1 MEIQLPVHA
10 MLDKRGYIILKDTC
24 KADYNLVID
33 LFKKK
38 AEWEKRN
45 EKEYFLNVR
54 FDLRYQKRTYK
65 QNASVWKLVT
75 AIFQSQS
82 EEGRNPTEEEKYG
95 LYLDLLEVYADKT
108 PNKITGGLRPVHISE
123 SNSIEGARFID
134 GLLYHLSTECD
145 LEYGTQVT
153 VQGVLQEWEEW
164 RGSLEVDPI
173 DYKDIDCADLVS
185 ESEWRRK
192 RPYSEASGKGGNIVR
207 AHVVSRG
214 ADAAD
219 IEMSW
224 NWIALTQ
231 EEHAEQHRRGWDEFL
246 QIYPHLR
253 GRVDRARKLAG
264 KIEFEFKRGQKAIE
278 DSPEDLALA
287 ALGDESSEERDRD
300 SWAWSE
306 LHDTD

>member
-24 KADYNLVID
+24 KADYNLVLS

-54 FDLRYQKRTYK
+54 FGLHYQIRTYK
-65 QNASVWKLVT
+65 QNAAVWELVT

-82 EEGRNPTEEEKYG
+82 EEGRKPTEEEKYG
-95 LYLDLLEVYADKT
+95 LYLDLLEVYADKV
-108 PNKITGGLRPVHISE
+108 PNKLTGGLRPVHISE
-123 SNSIEGARFID
+123 SNSIEGARLID
-134 GLLYHLSTECD
+134 GLLYHLATECD

-153 VQGVLQEWEEW
+153 VQSVLQEWEEW

-173 DYKDIDCADLVS
+173 DYKDIDCTDLMP
-185 ESEWRRK
+185 ESEWRK
-192 RPYSEASGKGGNIVR
+192 KHPYSEASGKGGSIDR
-207 AHVVSRG
+207 SHIVSRG
-214 ADAAD
+214 ADVPD
-219 IEMSW
+219 IEKAW
-224 NWIALTQ
+224 NWVALLHD
-231 EEHAEQHRRGWDEFL
+231 EHMEQHRIGWDQFL

-264 KIEFEFKRGQKAIE
+264 KQELGSKRSRIGIEYKRE
-278 DSPEDLALA
+278 NLAME
-287 ALGDESSEERDRD
+287 ALNDV
-300 SWAWSE
+300 
-306 LHDTD
+306 